1 MNNLLNVI
9 IEPRNVF
16 TSLIQRSH
24 WQDAY
29 LPLLVTAIVGLGS
42 MFVLKDLLVEV
53 QLAQTEKYIM
63 NNSSIPDDQKE
74 EFLNDSLEKIQNPSK
89 MMTMVGYVSSVLSTP
104 IRILF
109 MSLIVLMTGNF
120 FFGGKSSFGN
130 ILVMTSYTYMV
141 AVIESFV
148 KIPLM
153 ITQWRTDVQTGLGLL
168 GIGEQGDFIY
178 HFLSG
183 MDLFA
188 LWRISL
194 LAVGMSVLYRREF
207 KPFLIA
213 LVIYWIL
220 QTTFFSLLGS
230 MFA

>member
-194 LAVGMSVLYRREF
+194 LAVGMSVLYQREF